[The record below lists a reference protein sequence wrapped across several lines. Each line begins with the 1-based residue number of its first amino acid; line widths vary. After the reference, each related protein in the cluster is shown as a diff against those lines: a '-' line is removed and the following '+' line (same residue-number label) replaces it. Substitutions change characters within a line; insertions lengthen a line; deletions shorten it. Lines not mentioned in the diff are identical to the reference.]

1 MIAAP
6 FTAALLGDMGAEIIK
21 VELPG
26 EGDTLRHVAPMY
38 ANRSLYWSVLGR
50 NKCSITLDLRVPRGR
65 ELFLELVKHSDGVI
79 ENFRPGT
86 LDRWDLGY
94 DTLKAANPD
103 VVLVRVSGYG
113 QDGPYRDKAG
123 FGTPAAAMGGLT
135 YITGYPDRPPVT
147 VPIALA
153 DYLAGLFAA
162 IGALAALVERERNH
176 RGGQWLDVS
185 LYESVF
191 RLLEAVV
198 PAYGKN
204 GVVRERN
211 GNRTG
216 QSSPIGTYRTA
227 DDRYMVLS
235 VSTDR
240 IWLRMCEAMGHP
252 EWATDPR
259 YVSNPE
265 RTRRPDEVDALV
277 AGWFGS
283 HTADEAQSILD
294 AAGVPVSPI
303 YSIADIFADEQY
315 ASRND
320 IIAPE
325 DPAIGPVPMPA
336 VLPRFS
342 RTPGGVRF
350 VGPPLGAHNAEVFG
364 GLLGLSVDAQA
375 ELHSQGVI

>member
-21 VELPG
+21 VEIPG
-26 EGDTLRHVAPMY
+26 SGDTLRHVAPMY

-50 NKCSITLDLRVPRGR
+50 NKCSITLDLRVARGR
-65 ELFLELVKHSDGVI
+65 ELFLELVKRSDAIV

-86 LDRWDLGY
+86 LERWDLGY
-94 DTLKAANPD
+94 DTLKATNPD

-135 YITGYPDRPPVT
+135 YITGFPDRPPIS

-162 IGALAALVERERNH
+162 LGGLAALLERERN
-176 RGGQWLDVS
+176 RTGGQWLDVS

-216 QSSPIGTYRTA
+216 QSSPIGSYRTR

-240 IWLRMCEAMGHP
+240 IWVRMTEAMGHP
-252 EWATDPR
+252 EWASDPR
-259 YVSNPE
+259 YTTNPE
-265 RTRRPDEVDALV
+265 RTKRPDEVDALV
-277 AGWFGS
+277 GEWFAE
-283 HTADEAQSILD
+283 HTLEEAQQILD
-294 AAGVPVSPI
+294 SAGVPVSPI
-303 YSIADIFADEQY
+303 YSIADIFSDPQY
-315 ASRND
+315 AARRD
-320 IIAPE
+320 IITPE
-325 DPAIGPVPMPA
+325 DPEIGAVPMPG

-350 VGPPLGAHNAEVFG
+350 VGAALGAHNSQIYG
-364 GLLGLSVDAQA
+364 GLLGLSEAEQA
-375 ELHSQGVI
+375 ELHEAGVI